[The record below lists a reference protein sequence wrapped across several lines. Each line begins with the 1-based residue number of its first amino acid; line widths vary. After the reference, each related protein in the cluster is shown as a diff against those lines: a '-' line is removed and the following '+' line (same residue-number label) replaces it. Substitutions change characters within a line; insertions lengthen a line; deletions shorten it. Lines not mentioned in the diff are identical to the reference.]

1 MTLRARGRDDPLRN
15 SGKLAATPVK
25 RLVGPRLSPAQ
36 ARNRAGPKQ
45 WRRNMFVKTIAAMAL
60 AVFLGTTAGA
70 VAQGWQGDNGLY
82 QDRYGLGY
90 TNSARSN
97 PENTNGF

>member
-1 MTLRARGRDDPLRN
+1 
-15 SGKLAATPVK
+15 
-25 RLVGPRLSPAQ
+25 
-36 ARNRAGPKQ
+36 
-45 WRRNMFVKTIAAMAL
+45 MFVKTIAAMAL